1 MNLTNMSQVKELMAE
16 FGISTKK
23 KYGQNFLI
31 NDYVPVRIAE
41 AGIDSSEDGVIEI
54 GPGIGTMT
62 VQLCGLAKK
71 VVAFEIDNDLIPVLD
86 KTLSEYN
93 NVTVINCDILKADIT
108 KVISEEFDG
117 CKSIRVCANLPYYIT
132 TPIIME
138 LIEGGYPISSI
149 TVMVQNEVADRLC
162 SKAGENE
169 YGAVTASI
177 SYHGKAIKLFKVGA
191 GSFYPAP
198 KVDSAVVRI
207 DIYNEKPHKAKNE
220 KILSRVIRG
229 AFAQRRKT
237 LINSLSGEFRELSKD
252 KLLECIEQAGFEG
265 SVRGEKISIEGF
277 VAIADAIYKLKNI
290 NE

>member
-1 MNLTNMSQVKELMAE
+1 MNLTNMSQVKELMAQ

-31 NDYVPVRIAE
+31 NDYVPLRIAE
-41 AGIDSSEDGVIEI
+41 SGIDSGEDGVIEI

-62 VQLCGLAKK
+62 VQLCELAKK
-71 VVAFEIDNDLIPVLD
+71 VVAFEIDDDLIPVLD
-86 KTLSEYN
+86 HTLREYD
-93 NVTVINCDILKADIT
+93 NVKVIHQDVLKANIASI
-108 KVISEEFDG
+108 ISEEFNG

-138 LIEGGYPISSI
+138 LIEGGYPIDSI

-162 SKAGENE
+162 SSAGDEE

-177 SYHGKAIKLFKVGA
+177 SYHGKAVKLFKVGA

-207 DIYNEKPHKAKNE
+207 DIYKNKPYQAKNE

-237 LINSLSGEFRELSKD
+237 LINSLFGEFREMPKE
-252 KLLECIEQAGFEG
+252 KLLECIEKAGFEG
-265 SVRGEKISIEGF
+265 SIRGEKIDISGF
-277 VAIADAIYKLKNI
+277 VSIADEIYNYSV
-290 NE
+290 

>member
-31 NDYVPVRIAE
+31 NDYVPIRIAQ

-71 VVAFEIDNDLIPVLD
+71 VVAFEIDNDLIPVLGR
-86 KTLSEYN
+86 TLSEYD
-93 NVTVINCDILKADIT
+93 NVKVINCDILKADIS
-108 KVISEEFDG
+108 KVIKEEFDG

-138 LIEGGYPISSI
+138 LIEGGYPIDSI

-162 SKAGENE
+162 SEAGDSE

-177 SYHGKAIKLFKVGA
+177 AYHGKAIKLFKVGA

-207 DIYNEKPHKAKNE
+207 DIYNKKPQEAKNE

-237 LINSLSGEFRELSKD
+237 LINSLSGEFRELSKE
-252 KLLECIEQAGFEG
+252 KLLECIEKAGFDG
-265 SVRGEKISIEGF
+265 GVRGEKISIQGF
-277 VAIADAIYKLKNI
+277 VSIADAIYDSKNI